1 MDLRKLS
8 RVQDSG
14 NKTKF
19 TEEER
24 KKLAKEGLALPDG
37 SFPIRNK
44 QDLKDAIKAIGLARS
59 YNKTKK
65 WIIKRA
71 RELNAIDELPESW
84 RVKDSHEKRAASV
97 YELNGKTGKLK
108 HKKDIVID
116 ELGMYTHWDDT
127 SELEKAFKE
136 GKTMEVIIGA
146 YEGALEEEEE
156 SLEEL
161 RKKVQAKVKDSSE
174 KSLDDK
180 DVDIEIGM
188 RVYEKLASGNKAYG
202 KVIGV
207 NYHAGTV
214 NIEGEEYDDSYD
226 VPWEE
231 VFVA

>member
-1 MDLRKLS
+1 
-8 RVQDSG
+8 
-14 NKTKF
+14 
-19 TEEER
+19 
-24 KKLAKEGLALPDG
+24 
-37 SFPIRNK
+37 
-44 QDLKDAIKAIGLARS
+44 
-59 YNKTKK
+59 
-65 WIIKRA
+65 
-71 RELNAIDELPESW
+71 
-84 RVKDSHEKRAASV
+84 
-97 YELNGKTGKLK
+97 
-108 HKKDIVID
+108 
-116 ELGMYTHWDDT
+116 
-127 SELEKAFKE
+127 
-136 GKTMEVIIGA
+136 MEVIIGA